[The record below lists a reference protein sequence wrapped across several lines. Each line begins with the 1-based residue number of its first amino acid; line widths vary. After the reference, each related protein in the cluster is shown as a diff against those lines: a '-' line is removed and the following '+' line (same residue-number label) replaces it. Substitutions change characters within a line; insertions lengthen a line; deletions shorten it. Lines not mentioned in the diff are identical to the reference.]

1 MVIRFQEKSN
11 FTWRFA
17 FFSINWSKPRILP
30 NTHKSA
36 TFSPLKEK
44 ECSSSPLRAQ
54 QNACV
59 RAQDPRLISPR
70 FPDSPLHGRAQP
82 LGTLYR
88 AGQSILT
95 LPWRN
100 DRDLPAFCQSPSQG
114 LLTGAL
120 R

>member
-44 ECSSSPLRAQ
+44 SA
-54 QNACV
+54 V
-59 RAQDPRLISPR
+59 PRHSEPNR
-70 FPDSPLHGRAQP
+70 THV
-82 LGTLYR
+82 
-88 AGQSILT
+88 
-95 LPWRN
+95 
-100 DRDLPAFCQSPSQG
+100 
-114 LLTGAL
+114 
-120 R
+120 